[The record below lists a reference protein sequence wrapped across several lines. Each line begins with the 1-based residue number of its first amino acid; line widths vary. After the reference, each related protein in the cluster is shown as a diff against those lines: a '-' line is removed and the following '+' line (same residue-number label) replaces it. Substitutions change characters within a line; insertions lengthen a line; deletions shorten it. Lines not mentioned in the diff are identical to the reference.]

1 MRKGAKCP
9 GHSKDGNTVEDSA
22 VVEVVSG
29 QCPTN
34 ALLPVRPAGYSRKT
48 LREQP
53 REQSPEL
60 PREEPLE
67 QSPEPPLEHS
77 LEWPREQLPEAP
89 QRKRYGTGIDLR
101 RLGRGRSVRL
111 KMREPAVERARRA
124 FDAFAEAVVPA
135 LERTAF
141 HEAYFRL
148 LEEFARG
155 RIRRMMVSVP
165 PQHGKSLGAS
175 VLLPAYLLGLDPD
188 LRVAVASYSF
198 ALAGRFGQQVQR
210 LMEEPPF
217 RAIFPA
223 TRLKGMGTDS
233 RQERTARRTA
243 QEFDCLEAAGGLK
256 LVGRTGSL
264 TGNRVDVVV
273 ADDLYKDALEA
284 NSPLVR
290 ERVWEWYH
298 AVVRTRLH
306 DRSRE
311 LIVCTRW
318 HEDDLIGR
326 LKRTERVVEL
336 QSWSQIERLD
346 AGTWVAVT
354 FEALKCSDP
363 SEVDPRPVGQALW
376 PERHSERWL
385 MQRRGAD
392 PALFEALFQGN
403 PVVREGLL
411 YGLLET
417 YRTLPAGR
425 LKRANYTDTA
435 DTGRDRLCSICYAV
449 AEDGLCYVTD
459 VIYTDEAMEV
469 TEGAVAAMLSRN
481 GVHVALIES
490 NNGGRGF
497 GRAVEA
503 RLRDDG
509 VRNCTVR
516 LFHQNG
522 NKESRILT
530 HAATVRRMVRVPE
543 DWRVRWPEFAADVC
557 GFRRAFRAN
566 AHDDAPD
573 ALTGIVESELT
584 PRGGKIRLGGFTKR

>member
-1 MRKGAKCP
+1 M
-9 GHSKDGNTVEDSA
+9 
-22 VVEVVSG
+22 
-29 QCPTN
+29 
-34 ALLPVRPAGYSRKT
+34 SRN
-48 LREQP
+48 
-53 REQSPEL
+53 SPENQN
-60 PREEPLE
+60 PTQKIPKNKKPVLE
-67 QSPEPPLEHS
+67 LNKT
-77 LEWPREQLPEAP
+77 A
-89 QRKRYGTGIDLR
+89 
-101 RLGRGRSVRL
+101 
-111 KMREPAVERARRA
+111 AERARRSINTFVSA
-124 FDAFAEAVVPA
+124 INPQFDWSPFHNTYYQLLQKFAEG
-135 LERTAF
+135 TIQ
-141 HEAYFRL
+141 RL
-148 LEEFARG
+148 
-155 RIRRMMVSVP
+155 IISVP

-175 VLLPAYLLGLDPD
+175 VFLPAFMLGKNPNLKIT
-188 LRVAVASYSF
+188 VVSYSL
-198 ALAGRFGQQVQR
+198 ALARRFAAQIQR
-210 LMEEPPF
+210 IIDDENYHN
-217 RAIFPA
+217 IFPH
-223 TRLKGMGTDS
+223 TQLKNCAS
-233 RQERTARRTA
+233 QNPKNKSARRTA
-243 QEFDCLEAAGGLK
+243 HEFDCVGHDGGLRS
-256 LVGRTGSL
+256 VGRTGSL
-264 TGNRVDVVV
+264 TGNTVDLLIL
-273 ADDLYKDALEA
+273 DDLYKDALEA
-284 NSPLVR
+284 NSPLIR

-411 YGLLET
+411 YGSLET
-417 YRTLPAGR
+417 YRTLPAGS

-469 TEGAVAAMLSRN
+469 TEGAVAAMLNRN
-481 GVHVALIES
+481 GVNVALIES

-509 VRNCTVR
+509 GRNCTVR

-543 DWRVRWPEFAADVC
+543 DWRVRWPEFAADVRN
-557 GFRRAFRAN
+557 RRVGTHAAW
-566 AHDDAPD
+566 
-573 ALTGIVESELT
+573 G
-584 PRGGKIRLGGFTKR
+584 